1 MSDILSMKPAR
12 PLLEVRN
19 LVTEFPVRNGVF
31 RAVNDLSF
39 SIDPGKTLCVV
50 GESGSGK
57 SVTARSI
64 LQIIDTARPH
74 CDRVDHPQPR
84 RWHVT
89 RSGKARSAQPG
100 HPLGARR

>member
-1 MSDILSMKPAR
+1 
-12 PLLEVRN
+12 
-19 LVTEFPVRNGVF
+19 VRNGIF

-64 LQIIDTARPH
+64 LQIIDSPGYIASGSIILNRADGTSQDLAKL
-74 CDRVDHPQPR
+74 DPR
-84 RWHVT
+84 SRAI
-89 RSGKARSAQPG
+89 R
-100 HPLGARR
+100 